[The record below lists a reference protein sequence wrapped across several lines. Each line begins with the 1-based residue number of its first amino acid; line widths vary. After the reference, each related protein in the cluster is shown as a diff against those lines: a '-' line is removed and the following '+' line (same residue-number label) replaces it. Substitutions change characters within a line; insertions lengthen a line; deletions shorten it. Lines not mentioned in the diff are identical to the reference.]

1 MSAHNLLHGFRAL
14 DLTQGD
20 AAACGRILASL
31 GVEVWQIDTPSVID
45 ADALLDWRAR
55 NHGKRSITLDIET
68 PASRSA
74 FVEYVRH
81 SDFVIESFTSGYLAS
96 LKLDYAALSQIN
108 PRIVMVS
115 ITPFGQTGPYAS
127 FKGGELIASAM
138 SGVLITLGY
147 PDRAPVKEALDANYF
162 HACSGAALGA
172 VIAHYHRER
181 TGLGQHVDQ
190 SVQEAGVSRN
200 TNNLLLY
207 QFDQRTIQRGG
218 PFLRFGKASI
228 RCVWKLKDGFA
239 FHSIATGRFGAPANK
254 ALTAWMNELGYDNP
268 MRDVD
273 WDRYD
278 RSALDPEVRKV
289 WEAALSKF
297 FGDRTKVEI
306 GSEGR
311 RRGINAAVAN
321 EPGDLLNDPQLQARA
336 YFSSA
341 SWLDERSVQIPR
353 YFLRTGA
360 ESDQAQPIPSLPGVD
375 NGHASQINE
384 RMHKP
389 LQALTNESV
398 LPLTGI
404 KVLDFSWALVGALTT
419 KQLGDFG
426 ADIVKVES
434 AGRPCLTRI
443 DAQVSVSKA
452 SNPNDKPWFAHL
464 NTSKRGMALDLKN
477 PESRAVIDK
486 LIDWADVVV
495 ENFSPGTMEK
505 LGLDYAQ
512 LRARKPNIIMVSG
525 SVYGQ
530 TGPLAAEWGVD
541 GTGAALSGRLFLTG
555 WPDRDPVIPSV
566 PYGDALLPL
575 LMANATVAA
584 LDQRARTGQ
593 GCHIDASM
601 FEVQVQQ
608 LLPALVRQQ
617 ITGKP
622 LLRVGNRVA
631 DAAPHGVFP
640 CQGDDRWLAIAVCND
655 AEWRALCE
663 CMSQP
668 KLADDPRFATHPLRK
683 TNEDALEIT
692 IAAWTITQDVFAA
705 MHSLQSAGVAAGVAQ
720 NANDL
725 LERDPQLKARE
736 FLVDIEHPVLG
747 VFGHQSPPYK
757 LSRTPAK
764 VKRAPNLGEHSREV
778 CVNTLGV
785 SPEEFERMHAA
796 GVFK

>member
-31 GVEVWQIDTPSVID
+31 GVEVWQIDAPSAID
-45 ADALLDWRAR
+45 DDALLDWRAR
-55 NHGKRSITLDIET
+55 NQDKRSITLDIAT
-68 PASRSA
+68 SA
-74 FVEYVRH
+74 GRDALVEYVRH
-81 SDFVIESFTSGYLAS
+81 SDFVIVSFTPGYLAS
-96 LKLDYAALSQIN
+96 LKLDYATLGKIN

-115 ITPFGQTGPYAS
+115 ITSFGQTGPYAS

-278 RSALDPEVRKV
+278 RSALDSEVRKV
-289 WEAALSKF
+289 WEAALAQF
-297 FGDRTKVEI
+297 FGDRTKAEI

-321 EPGDLLNDPQLQARA
+321 EPGDLLNDPQLQARG
-336 YFSSA
+336 YFSAVDWRDGSN
-341 SWLDERSVQIPR
+341 VQVPR

-360 ESDQAQPIPSLPGVD
+360 ESDQAQSIPSLPGID
-375 NGHASQINE
+375 NDHASKINE
-384 RMHKP
+384 RTLKP
-389 LQALTNESV
+389 LQTLTNERV

-443 DAQVSVSKA
+443 DAQVSVSKT

-505 LGLDYAQ
+505 LGLDYAR

-584 LDQRARTGQ
+584 LDQRARTGE

-608 LLPALVRQQ
+608 LLPALMRQQ
-617 ITGKP
+617 VTGNP
-622 LLRVGNRVA
+622 LLRSGNRVA

-640 CQGDDRWLAIAVCND
+640 CQGEDRWLAIAVCND
-655 AEWRALCE
+655 AEWQALCK
-663 CMSQP
+663 CMSQ
-668 KLADDPRFATHPLRK
+668 LVDDPRFATHALRK
-683 TNEDALEIT
+683 ANEDALEK
-692 IAAWTITQDVFAA
+692 AVGAWTITQDAFAA
-705 MHSLQSAGVAAGVAQ
+705 MHALQSAGVAAGVAQ

-725 LERDPQLKARE
+725 LERDPQLKTRE
-736 FLVDIEHPVLG
+736 FLIDVEHPVLG